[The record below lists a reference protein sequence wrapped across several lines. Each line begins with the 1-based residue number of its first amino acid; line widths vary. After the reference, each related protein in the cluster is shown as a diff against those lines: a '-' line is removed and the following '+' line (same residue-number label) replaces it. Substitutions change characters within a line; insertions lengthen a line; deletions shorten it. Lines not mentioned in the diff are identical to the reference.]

1 MITVTLNDVKRSLC
15 QTSPMNIDL
24 RSIVA
29 TIKLLKKFAAADS
42 DESLAKELWCFQQ
55 VATIYMNY
63 LRAFDEMKAGRYYKA
78 WCLLE
83 RVEISLH
90 SLERHF
96 EICDEDHW
104 IKFIKRHVPYFQSLY
119 PYRVFLSPA
128 MVIHEKRCSICDA
141 VIGLRTSCAHVT
153 GEIYHGEMRAVRITK
168 ADIQEIS
175 LVTNPVQKYSVAF
188 AGNKGEDNYNY
199 GMVANVIKRL
209 GSPFDAWTPHWTTR
223 FYPHSH
229 FRGVGRNDSCPCRS
243 GLKYKKCCLEKAG
256 ISLPHCH
263 ITFEAMPSLNLL
275 RH

>member
-1 MITVTLNDVKRSLC
+1 MITATLDDVKRILSE
-15 QTSPMNIDL
+15 TSPINIDL
-24 RSIVA
+24 RSTLA
-29 TIKLLKKFAAADS
+29 NIKMLKKLAVADS
-42 DESLAKELWCFQQ
+42 DELLAKEMWCYQKI
-55 VATIYMNY
+55 AIICMKY
-63 LRAFDEMKAGRYYKA
+63 LGAFDEMKVGMYYNA
-78 WCLLE
+78 WCILE
-83 RVEISLH
+83 TVETGLH
-90 SLERHF
+90 SLERHL
-96 EICDEDHW
+96 EIGHGDHW
-104 IKFIKRHVPYFQSLY
+104 LRFIKRQVHYFQSLY

-141 VIGLRTSCAHVT
+141 VIGLRASCAHVT

-223 FYPHSH
+223 LYPHSH
-229 FRGVGRNDSCPCRS
+229 FKGVGRNDSCPCGS
-243 GLKYKKCCLEKAG
+243 GLKYKKCCLAKAG

-263 ITFEAMPSLNLL
+263 ITFESMPSLDLL